1 MQGQFHSKLAFIAYQ
16 KMAKRLIFLLVL
28 MSYTACVSAAEN
40 IRKPTWY
47 RYYDSKGV
55 SNISTS
61 VTPNHIRYGYE
72 ALDQNMQVI
81 KRNKPYNA
89 EADIKQAPQRA
100 AAAKRNEADAQLK
113 RAYSNSKVAEQ
124 KKHDILVAIKKQIV
138 FQQGQLKQ
146 LQEDRIMFVR
156 QEREYNRKAEPMPA
170 ALKTTLNNNQK
181 NIIAKKEDVQS
192 LQTRYRN
199 TAAEYDRIIARL
211 KAME

>member
-1 MQGQFHSKLAFIAYQ
+1 MQGQFTQKLAFIAYK
-16 KMAKRLIFLLVL
+16 KMVKKLIFLIVL
-28 MSYTACVSAAEN
+28 MSYATISTAADQ
-40 IRKPTWY
+40 IRKPTWF
-47 RYYDSKGV
+47 RYYDNRGIA
-55 SNISTS
+55 NISTN

-100 AAAKRNEADAQLK
+100 ATAKKNAADAQLK
-113 RAYSNSKVAEQ
+113 RAYTSSKVAAQ
-124 KKHDILVAIKKQIV
+124 KKNDILVAINKQIV

-156 QEREYNRKAEPMPA
+156 QEREHNRKAEKLPA
-170 ALKTTLNNNQK
+170 ALKTTLDNNQK
-181 NIIAKKEDVQS
+181 NIVAKKEDIQS
-192 LQTRYRN
+192 LQSRYRN

-211 KAME
+211 KTME

>member
-1 MQGQFHSKLAFIAYQ
+1 MQGQFTQKLAFIAYK
-16 KMAKRLIFLLVL
+16 KMVKKLIFLIVL
-28 MSYTACVSAAEN
+28 MSYATISTAADQ
-40 IRKPTWY
+40 IRKPTWF
-47 RYYDSKGV
+47 RYYDNRGIA
-55 SNISTS
+55 NISTN
-61 VTPNHIRYGYE
+61 VTPNHIRHGYE

-100 AAAKRNEADAQLK
+100 ATAKKNAADAQLK
-113 RAYSNSKVAEQ
+113 RAYTSSKVAAQ
-124 KKHDILVAIKKQIV
+124 KKNDILVAINKQIV

-156 QEREYNRKAEPMPA
+156 QEREHNRKAEKLPA
-170 ALKTTLNNNQK
+170 ALKTTLDNNQK
-181 NIIAKKEDVQS
+181 NIVAKKEDIQS
-192 LQTRYRN
+192 LQSRYRN